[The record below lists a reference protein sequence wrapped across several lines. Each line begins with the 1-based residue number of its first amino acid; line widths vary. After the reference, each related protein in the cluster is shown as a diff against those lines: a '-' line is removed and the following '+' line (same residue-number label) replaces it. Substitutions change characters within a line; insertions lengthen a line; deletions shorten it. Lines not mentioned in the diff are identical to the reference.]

1 MGALEILRN
10 KCLDVALHILKP
22 NDDWAFFTSFH
33 GQYND
38 NPKYISVKLH
48 EEMPY
53 VKIFWEIGEKSTQND
68 IPDYINRLKAGSL
81 RYYLIKNKC
90 SVVVEN
96 FAGFY
101 MSSATG
107 VKGKIVSLL
116 KNKKQYNLST
126 SHGTPVKTLWVQDP
140 DSSITKEGF
149 KTTSDVLVAG
159 SELSKHLYEMAT
171 GEKVPV
177 VAIGTPRTDILF
189 NRDEGFLTSLRE
201 KLGLPIDKKILL
213 YAPTWRTS
221 PEDSGVKQIEQIDF
235 DVLFE
240 VLNQKFGGEWVFVF
254 RLHNLALK
262 AADINKLKE
271 KYGSDRFYNGN
282 SFDDMMEYMAICD
295 IMISDYSG
303 AIYDWTLVNKPGFL
317 YAHDR
322 DEYENHGRGLYHTMD
337 FFPYTFADSFE
348 ELIEN
353 INAFDGDNFENERK
367 AFLEKI
373 GNVEDG
379 NASARAVELLKKR
392 INDGI

>member
-1 MGALEILRN
+1 MIVIN
-10 KCLDVALHILKP
+10 KIIDIALHCLRVE
-22 NDDWAFFTSFH
+22 NYWFFFTSFQ

-38 NPKYISVKLH
+38 NPKYISEKVH
-48 EEMPY
+48 EEIPKA
-53 VKIFWEIGEKSTQND
+53 KIFWEISSKSKQND
-68 IPDYINRLKAGSL
+68 IPDYVNKIRAGKF
-81 RYYLIKNKC
+81 RYYYVKNKC
-90 SVVVEN
+90 RVAVDN
-96 FAGFY
+96 FAGLY

-107 VKGKIVSLL
+107 IKGKVVSLL
-116 KNKKQYNLST
+116 KNKKQFNLST

-171 GEKVPV
+171 GDKVPV

-189 NRDEGFLTSLRE
+189 NKDEGFLASLRE
-201 KLGLPIDKKILL
+201 KLGLPFDKKILL
-213 YAPTWRTS
+213 FAPTWRTS

-235 DVLFE
+235 DALFE
-240 VLNQKFGGEWVFVF
+240 TLNKKFGGEWVFVF

-282 SFDDMMEYMAICD
+282 NFDDMMEYMAVCD

-337 FFPYTFADSFE
+337 FFPYSFSDSFD
-348 ELIEN
+348 ELIDN
-353 INAFDGDNFENERK
+353 INRFDQISFEQERI

-379 NASARAVELLKKR
+379 KASARAVEILKKQ
-392 INDGI
+392 IIAE